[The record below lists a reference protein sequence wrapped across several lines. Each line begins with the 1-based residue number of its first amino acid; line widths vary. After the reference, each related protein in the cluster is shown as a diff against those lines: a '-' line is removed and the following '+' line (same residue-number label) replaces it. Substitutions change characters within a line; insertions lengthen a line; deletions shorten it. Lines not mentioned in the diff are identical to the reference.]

1 MLDAY
6 VSAMTVFEF
15 AHGQG
20 QSVGGGDGYGEIILP
35 RPITNPISE
44 VFDWPGA

>member
-6 VSAMTVFEF
+6 VSALTVFEF

-20 QSVGGGDGYGEIILP
+20 QSIGGGDGYEIVLP
-35 RPITNPISE
+35 RPIPNPIPE
-44 VFDWPGA
+44 VFYWPDA